1 MNLWTSEC
9 ATGYFCLCQI
19 WSSQNTVVVYS
30 RHLGF
35 DFVFLGKRV
44 LSFEGS
50 WCLLLQGSVILLA
63 FWRLKTEAQQTF
75 ESWVTTCWTQCH
87 IPEDMNV
94 QPLLVVLVGP
104 SSHTWAT
111 STLQDA
117 RHHRHWQRVLGQVG
131 GLHLSTLCFP
141 LPLSGTVLG
150 GTMELHGNN
159 ISLACFHGINF
170 KSKSWALFSL
180 KEPCISFA
188 TEAQEVPS
196 PECKCRALKLRI

>member
-1 MNLWTSEC
+1 MMGMEVSETCWATHKRQVINLWNCCIWLVNLFELYDDART
-9 ATGYFCLCQI
+9 CQRQI
-19 WSSQNTVVVYS
+19 
-30 RHLGF
+30 
-35 DFVFLGKRV
+35 
-44 LSFEGS
+44 
-50 WCLLLQGSVILLA
+50 
-63 FWRLKTEAQQTF
+63 
-75 ESWVTTCWTQCH
+75 
-87 IPEDMNV
+87 
-94 QPLLVVLVGP
+94 QPLLVALVGP
-104 SSHTWAT
+104 SSHIWAT

-196 PECKCRALKLRI
+196 PECKCGELK

>member
-1 MNLWTSEC
+1 MNVEP
-9 ATGYFCLCQI
+9 F
-19 WSSQNTVVVYS
+19 VVV
-30 RHLGF
+30 
-35 DFVFLGKRV
+35 FV
-44 LSFEGS
+44 
-50 WCLLLQGSVILLA
+50 A
-63 FWRLKTEAQQTF
+63 A
-75 ESWVTTCWTQCH
+75 
-87 IPEDMNV
+87 N
-94 QPLLVVLVGP
+94 
-104 SSHTWAT
+104 SHTWAT

-141 LPLSGTVLG
+141 LPMSGTVLG

-196 PECKCRALKLRI
+196 PDCKCRTLSCPCHYVRGINVLMFSKTAFVCLVVNRRSLL

>member
-1 MNLWTSEC
+1 MKWICEPLNVPLATSVRVKCGVLKALWLGVQDLWDLMNCWACGFWVSKDHG
-9 ATGYFCLCQI
+9 AFFFKGQSFFWPFDPWKWRQ
-19 WSSQNTVVVYS
+19 YS
-30 RHLGF
+30 PLNHG
-35 DFVFLGKRV
+35 
-44 LSFEGS
+44 EP
-50 WCLLLQGSVILLA
+50 LA
-63 FWRLKTEAQQTF
+63 K
-75 ESWVTTCWTQCH
+75 QCH
-87 IPEDMNV
+87 IPEDLNI
-94 QPLLVVLVGP
+94 QSLLVVPVGP

-196 PECKCRALKLRI
+196 PECKCRALI

>member
-1 MNLWTSEC
+1 MQLVRRLTNLPPSC
-9 ATGYFCLCQI
+9 A
-19 WSSQNTVVVYS
+19 VVMKSGNLNFLEPSGPLQACNGTALPFYS
-30 RHLGF
+30 PLNRGEPLARH
-35 DFVFLGKRV
+35 
-44 LSFEGS
+44 
-50 WCLLLQGSVILLA
+50 
-63 FWRLKTEAQQTF
+63 
-75 ESWVTTCWTQCH
+75 CH
-87 IPEDMNV
+87 IPEDMNI
-94 QPLLVVLVGP
+94 QPLLVMLVGP
-104 SSHTWAT
+104 SSHTPAT

-117 RHHRHWQRVLGQVG
+117 RHHRHWQHVLGQVG

-196 PECKCRALKLRI
+196 PESKCRALK